1 MQEYGDV
8 VKREMAISEWF
19 VEEQKDENH
28 GCRRKA
34 SFSKGMQ
41 QNRREVGIHM
51 IVDINSKLDLLAL
64 DREINKFKGVNQKK
78 PYLFVNVETA
88 KAIEKEI
95 LPDWAYNL
103 RKTTDTVVVGS
114 KEELS
119 KIGMICEYGSYKV
132 FINEDLKFGEV
143 ELR

>member
-1 MQEYGDV
+1 MWSNVRWPLVTGLWRSKSTKTMD
-8 VKREMAISEWF
+8 A
-19 VEEQKDENH
+19 EERH
-28 GCRRKA
+28 HFPRGC
-34 SFSKGMQ
+34 
-41 QNRREVGIHM
+41 NRIGWKWVYM

-78 PYLFVNVETA
+78 PYLFVNIETA

-95 LPDWAYNL
+95 LPSWAYNL
-103 RKTTDTVVVGS
+103 GKTTDTVVVGS
-114 KEELS
+114 KEGTF
-119 KIGMICEYGSYKV
+119 KNGMICEYGSYKV